1 MGGRISLAKG
11 DAVIP
16 KSLRYV
22 MIRDLTAREI
32 RLTR

>member
-1 MGGRISLAKG
+1 MGGRIPLAAD

-22 MIRDLTAREI
+22 VIGATTAQEINLTD
-32 RLTR
+32 